1 MDNNNMKTFTIV
13 DTESQKTKEIQSNA
27 TTVAELKRDL
37 RQHGFNVDGKTIQEG
52 LTRIEFKDDSSLLP
66 HDVPC
71 KGGGITNDLV
81 FRLTKTNKNVA
92 SGMDRKEA
100 YAAIKKLN
108 LGEAVKAEFGRNF
121 TQCSTNDL
129 VVFVQNHQGS
139 SQPAKPAE
147 KPMEKP
153 AEKPAFKDACHCE
166 SMIKKLCDVLVK
178 NGTIDEEEYKFI
190 LGDEVST
197 KTATSDKSSIYSQ
210 EEIKA
215 MFGGM

>member
-1 MDNNNMKTFTIV
+1 MENNNNMKTFTIV

-81 FRLTKTNKNVA
+81 FRLTTTNKNVA

-108 LGEAVKAEFGRNF
+108 LGEAVKAKFGRNF

-129 VVFVQNHQGS
+129 VAFVQNHQSS

-147 KPMEKP
+147 KPASKEK
-153 AEKPAFKDACHCE
+153 CNCE

-178 NGTIDEEEYKFI
+178 NSTIDEEEYKFI

>member
-1 MDNNNMKTFTIV
+1 MEEKKTFTVI
-13 DTESQKTKEIQSNA
+13 DTRSNSKKFFESKA
-27 TTVAELKRDL
+27 TTVGELKAELAAMGIDT
-37 RQHGFNVDGKTIQEG
+37 NDMAIQEG
-52 LTRIEFKDDSSLLP
+52 LTHTEFKNDSEVLP
-66 HDVPC
+66 TNVNY
-71 KGGGITNDLV
+71 KGVTTNNLV

-92 SGMDRKEA
+92 SGMDRKED

-129 VVFVQNHQGS
+129 VAFVQNHQGS

-153 AEKPAFKDACHCE
+153 AEKPASKEKCNCE